1 MLSKFVWLS
10 ALVGCFC
17 GATLCPA
24 VERTAGESADIPQFG
39 PDVATAWAVNHAD
52 GDDYLAPE
60 KGPGPVTFDPAHPF
74 IPTVPNGP
82 NQPTFRVADLNNP
95 ILKPWVVEQM
105 RMANQ
110 EVLNGKIPYVPRER
124 CWPAGVPAYVLEP
137 PFNITVFIQTP
148 KEILIVHQQDQ
159 QTRHIYLNVPHT
171 VHPKPSW
178 TGESVGHYEKGELV
192 VDTIGF
198 NDKTFVD
205 NYRTPHT
212 GQMHVVERFKL
223 LDGGK
228 TLQDTIRV
236 EDPAAFNVAWSAVQR
251 WQRANRGPLEEISC
265 AENNEAFYNYD
276 VRPIP
281 QADKPDF

>member
-1 MLSKFVWLS
+1 
-10 ALVGCFC
+10 
-17 GATLCPA
+17 
-24 VERTAGESADIPQFG
+24 
-39 PDVATAWAVNHAD
+39 
-52 GDDYLAPE
+52 
-60 KGPGPVTFDPAHPF
+60 
-74 IPTVPNGP
+74 
-82 NQPTFRVADLNNP
+82 
-95 ILKPWVVEQM
+95 M
-105 RMANQ
+105 RKANK

-124 CWPAGVPAYVLEP
+124 CWPAGVPAFVLEP

-159 QTRHIYLNVPHT
+159 QTRHIYMNVPHT
-171 VHPKPSW
+171 AHPKRSW
-178 TGESVGHYEKGELV
+178 TGESVGHYERGELV

-198 NDKTFVD
+198 NDRTFVD
-205 NYRTPHT
+205 NYRTPHST
-212 GQMHVVERFKL
+212 QMHVVERFKL

-236 EDPAAFNVAWSAVQR
+236 QDPGAFNMAWSAVQR